1 MSYERMTKKETE
13 LEAEIAALRENAAAL
28 RTADTTADQL
38 AYFDFTRLAELCI
51 GCGACTQVCP
61 TDAIH
66 IEERDGMRSTIITGT
81 VVREQPL
88 LSCSECGAPTATPAH
103 RDFTRDRLPDH
114 MTATLDRELCPS
126 GAPAGQSSRSLWK

>member
-13 LEAEIAALRENAAAL
+13 LEAELAALHENVDAL
-28 RTADTTADQL
+28 RMAGTTADRL
-38 AYFDFTRLAELCI
+38 AHFDFTRPAELCI
-51 GCGACTQVCP
+51 GCGACTQLP
-61 TDAIH
+61 HRRNH

-81 VVREQPL
+81 VVCEQPL

-103 RDFTRDRLPDH
+103 RDFIRDRLPDH

-126 GAPAGQSSRSLWK
+126 CAPAGLSSRSLWK